1 MNKFIIIPALLLLCN
16 TFAFSQAKI
25 DRKKVAEHL
34 QSISVTIKSEGQY
47 SKSEGSGV
55 LITRKV
61 DGRDVT
67 FVWTCGHVVDNLRR
81 VRSVVSEKGTSVKIV
96 EFDDVQIVKELVE
109 SGRRVGEIKMDA
121 KVIKYS
127 DYDHGQDLALLM
139 VRARDYGKDS
149 AKFYFNKEEPIIPI
163 GTRLFHVGSLLGQMG
178 ANSMTTGIISQVG
191 RVEDKV
197 EFDQTTVTA
206 FKGSSG
212 GGVYLENGLY
222 VGMIARGAG
231 EGFNLMIPIRR
242 MREWAEENNVLWAL
256 NSDAKMPSIKEIE
269 SLPIETGGLKTTDSK
284 KSSRELNFLIRV
296 TPTLNEK

>member
-1 MNKFIIIPALLLLCN
+1 MNKFIIVSLFLVSCGLS
-16 TFAFSQAKI
+16 AFSQEKI
-25 DRKKVAEHL
+25 DRKKVAEYL
-34 QSISVTIKSEGQY
+34 QSISVTIKAEGQY

-222 VGMIARGAG
+222 VGMIARGA
-231 EGFNLMIPIRR
+231 
-242 MREWAEENNVLWAL
+242 
-256 NSDAKMPSIKEIE
+256 
-269 SLPIETGGLKTTDSK
+269 
-284 KSSRELNFLIRV
+284 
-296 TPTLNEK
+296 